1 MIPRLTLALI
11 ALLAVEV
18 ALVGLDAAFPPDLSK
33 AYRSS
38 PVALDRRGAWLRAL
52 PVEQGR
58 WRIRADLDRTDP
70 SYVRRVVALEDGR
83 FWLHPGVDP
92 LSTLRAAASAA
103 LHGRITSGASTLTMQ
118 TARLLEPR
126 RRTFGAKLYQM
137 VRALQ
142 LQARL
147 SKRETLALYLTLAP
161 YGGNLEGVRAASL
174 AYFGHG
180 PETLTTSEQALLIAL
195 PQSPEARRPDRRPAK
210 AREARDRVLQR
221 MVRAG
226 MIPEATA
233 QEATAEPLPGR
244 QPFPALAWQAAGQIA
259 RAAAPTTAS
268 VVTTIDADLQRRLEP
283 LAAAVAKAQGPDAE
297 AAILVVEAKTRAVR
311 ASVGS
316 AGLTAA
322 GGWMDMTRA
331 LRSPGSALKPFIYG
345 LALDDGIVAPDTQ
358 LDDAPRRFAD
368 YQPEDF
374 DRVFHGPVTM
384 REALIHSLNVPAVAT
399 LDRLGPQIFE
409 ARLTAAGARLVR
421 PYAQAHDPGLALALG
436 GEGVSLR
443 DVTML
448 YAALADDGLAKP
460 LAWTEADAKA
470 RPGEAGQRLMRPGS
484 ARTILDILR
493 DGPPPKGRAPDALTR
508 TEPMAFKTGTS
519 YGFRDAVAVGVAGGY
534 VIAVWTGRADGGAR
548 PRPHRP
554 RRRPA
559 AAVRRRRR
567 GGRPGPRPA
576 GGRPQGPALG
586 AAHAGTRGRRPPPDL
601 PARRR
606 DRGRRGLRPHRAR
619 LRAGGWRRG
628 ADLVRRRRPGR
639 ARPGQRQAD
648 LAPVRSRFLPGQRG
662 GRRRQVGGVPRQ
674 GDRGLIFRSRAHF
687 RSPSRKRG
695 PRFFLSG
702 SRSTI
707 KRLGPRFRGE
717 ERLGQENERSRDPA
731 KSAAALRCR
740 RWVREHHGRGRR

>member
-1 MIPRLTLALI
+1 VVALI

-18 ALVGLDAAFPPDLSK
+18 VLVGVDAAFPPDLAK

-58 WRIRADLDRTDP
+58 WRIRDDLDRTDP
-70 SYVRRVVALEDGR
+70 SFVHRVIALEDGR

-92 LSTLRAAASAA
+92 VSTLRAAISAA

-126 RRTFGAKLYQM
+126 KRTFGAKLFQM
-137 VRALQ
+137 ARALQ

-180 PETLTTSEQALLIAL
+180 PETLTLAEQALLIAL

-210 AREARDRVLQR
+210 AKVARDRVLQR
-221 MVRAG
+221 MARAG
-226 MIPEATA
+226 LISVDAEA
-233 QEATAEPLPGR
+233 EAAAEPLPGR
-244 QPFPALAWQAAGQIA
+244 LPFPSLAWHAAGQA
-259 RAAAPTTAS
+259 AKAAPVTAAS

-283 LAAAVAKAQGPDAE
+283 IAAAVAKAQGPDAE

-316 AGLTAA
+316 AGLTAP

-345 LALDDGIVAPDTQ
+345 LALDDGIVAPDTR

-374 DRVFHGPVTM
+374 DRLFHGPVTM
-384 REALIHSLNVPAVAT
+384 REALIHSLNVPAVAV
-399 LDRLGPQIFE
+399 LDQVGPQIFE
-409 ARLTAAGARLVR
+409 ARLTAAGAHIVR
-421 PYAQAHDPGLALALG
+421 PNAEAHDPGLALALG
-436 GEGVSLR
+436 GEGISLR
-443 DVTML
+443 DVAML
-448 YAALADDGLAKP
+448 YAAMADDGLAKP
-460 LAWTEADAKA
+460 LAWTEDEAKR
-470 RPGEAGQRLMRPGS
+470 RPGESGQRLMRATS

-493 DGPPPKGRAPDALTR
+493 EGPPPKGRAPNALTR

-548 PRPHRP
+548 PDMTGRD
-554 RRRPA
+554 A
-559 AAVRRRRR
+559 A
-567 GGRPGPRPA
+567 
-576 GGRPQGPALG
+576 
-586 AAHAGTRGRRPPPDL
+586 L
-601 PARRR
+601 PVLF
-606 DRGRRGLRPHRAR
+606 DV
-619 LRAGGWRRG
+619 
-628 ADLVRRRRPGR
+628 AD
-639 ARPGQRQAD
+639 
-648 LAPVRSRFLPGQRG
+648 
-662 GRRRQVGGVPRQ
+662 QVGGAVHSAPPINPSAAPSALRTLEHASVGPR
-674 GDRGLIFRSRAHF
+674 LIFPPDGATVVADSFGPTARGFILAAGGNGLSWYVDGAPVTTDPVSGKPLWRPTGPGFYRVSVVDADGRTATAH
-687 RSPSRKRG
+687 
-695 PRFFLSG
+695 
-702 SRSTI
+702 
-707 KRLGPRFRGE
+707 
-717 ERLGQENERSRDPA
+717 
-731 KSAAALRCR
+731 
-740 RWVREHHGRGRR
+740 VRVKGG